1 MITSETWMDLG
12 KHPKLPPEAQELVQ
26 GRLKMSGTAVLAR
39 NLNKDQMIR
48 ELDII
53 GKLQADS
60 AGDQDDGDDTFL
72 AFHECEIRV
81 VAARET

>member
-1 MITSETWMDLG
+1 
-12 KHPKLPPEAQELVQ
+12 
-26 GRLKMSGTAVLAR
+26 MSGTAVLAR

-60 AGDQDDGDDTFL
+60 AGDQDDGDDTFWPFMNAKSAL
-72 AFHECEIRV
+72 LL
-81 VAARET
+81 RET